1 MKLKRYGRFQN
12 NSSFLRLHWEFWEKC
27 KNEWLFWETF
37 GEISWNRMNHFDENI
52 WSLNFLS
59 HKETFFEKGGNFLKL
74 FSVINQRMNF
84 DNTCGNSKNM
94 TFKCLVL
101 NLNKISSIYIFQS
114 IYSSHVR
121 KIYVQVVIGLEHLK
135 SFDLRNMKSS
145 HFDIWYFGCF
155 PRGSPKG

>member
-1 MKLKRYGRFQN
+1 
-12 NSSFLRLHWEFWEKC
+12 
-27 KNEWLFWETF
+27 
-37 GEISWNRMNHFDENI
+37 MNHFDENI

-101 NLNKISSIYIFQS
+101 NLKKISPIYIFQS

-135 SFDLRNMKSS
+135 SFDLRNMKSKV
-145 HFDIWYFGCF
+145 ILIFGILAVSQGAVPRDRFAICTFF
-155 PRGSPKG
+155 PEQCLSTKPFEGTTLHSNFKESD